1 MIYGAEETDDWTD
14 PKVWKKA
21 NPSLGITVSIDKV
34 QAACDSAK
42 QNPGEENAFRQLR
55 LNQWVKQAVRWM
67 PMDKWDACN
76 FHVNEDDL
84 EGRVCYG
91 GLDLSSTTDITA
103 FVLVFPP
110 MDEDDKFAILPYF
123 WIPEDTLELRVRRDH
138 VPYDIWERQGFL
150 QTTEG
155 NVVHYGYIEKFIEQL
170 GERFNIR
177 EIAFDRWG
185 AVQMVQN
192 LEGMLFLHQPTLAD
206 YLRNYC
212 DKRNAVAESYAYGT
226 QKAKNTNLKQFAE
239 TIRFLEEQDV
249 RTPEQL
255 TEKIQEFDTQL
266 NEVSQRLKKQ
276 LAALQRVNVNLYA
289 MKEYF
294 ETRPVIMLR
303 RDRAKVEKITGL
315 NCAIFLDR
323 TTFYI
328 KEKLLEEGIPFVP
341 KGKQVYLPFIGYLLS
356 NANERELTPVYLISF
371 LTQKMLLVAIYE
383 RWNEVKV
390 SEAAE
395 RLSVSRKSAS
405 RCFDELEYL
414 NIDVLGM
421 KGKSR
426 VINVPDDRKEFWK
439 ENIGILRN
447 PVIRKFVLREDIK
460 LEKKAGIS
468 ALCEYSL
475 LSDNAYPT
483 YAVTK
488 KKLKASGVKMEKQA
502 SVSEDIGCVVLELGY
517 FIDFFGK
524 GLQDP
529 LSVALSLTREEQEE
543 RVKISVNEMLEEYV
557 WSKD

>member
-1 MIYGAEETDDWTD
+1 MKEFLEKSLRQQVTIMEDKELY
-14 PKVWKKA
+14 KKF
-21 NPSLGITVSIDKV
+21 PLVY
-34 QAACDSAK
+34 
-42 QNPGEENAFRQLR
+42 R
-55 LNQWVKQAVRWM
+55 
-67 PMDKWDACN
+67 
-76 FHVNEDDL
+76 
-84 EGRVCYG
+84 GR
-91 GLDLSSTTDITA
+91 
-103 FVLVFPP
+103 
-110 MDEDDKFAILPYF
+110 
-123 WIPEDTLELRVRRDH
+123 
-138 VPYDIWERQGFL
+138 YDIFKVETNGVVWMAIYPKD
-150 QTTEG
+150 
-155 NVVHYGYIEKFIEQL
+155 NVGL
-170 GERFNIR
+170 
-177 EIAFDRWG
+177 
-185 AVQMVQN
+185 
-192 LEGMLFLHQPTLAD
+192 
-206 YLRNYC
+206 
-212 DKRNAVAESYAYGT
+212 
-226 QKAKNTNLKQFAE
+226 
-239 TIRFLEEQDV
+239 
-249 RTPEQL
+249 
-255 TEKIQEFDTQL
+255 
-266 NEVSQRLKKQ
+266 
-276 LAALQRVNVNLYA
+276 
-289 MKEYF
+289 
-294 ETRPVIMLR
+294 IMLR

-328 KEKLLEEGIPFVP
+328 KEKLLEEGIPFVL

-488 KKLKASGVKMEKQA
+488 KELKASGVKMEKQ
-502 SVSEDIGCVVLELGY
+502 
-517 FIDFFGK
+517 
-524 GLQDP
+524 
-529 LSVALSLTREEQEE
+529 
-543 RVKISVNEMLEEYV
+543 
-557 WSKD
+557 

>member
-1 MIYGAEETDDWTD
+1 MKEFLEKSLRQQVTIMEDKELY
-14 PKVWKKA
+14 KKF
-21 NPSLGITVSIDKV
+21 PLVY
-34 QAACDSAK
+34 
-42 QNPGEENAFRQLR
+42 R
-55 LNQWVKQAVRWM
+55 
-67 PMDKWDACN
+67 
-76 FHVNEDDL
+76 
-84 EGRVCYG
+84 GR
-91 GLDLSSTTDITA
+91 
-103 FVLVFPP
+103 
-110 MDEDDKFAILPYF
+110 
-123 WIPEDTLELRVRRDH
+123 
-138 VPYDIWERQGFL
+138 YDIFKVETNGVVWMAIYPKD
-150 QTTEG
+150 
-155 NVVHYGYIEKFIEQL
+155 NVGL
-170 GERFNIR
+170 
-177 EIAFDRWG
+177 
-185 AVQMVQN
+185 
-192 LEGMLFLHQPTLAD
+192 
-206 YLRNYC
+206 
-212 DKRNAVAESYAYGT
+212 
-226 QKAKNTNLKQFAE
+226 
-239 TIRFLEEQDV
+239 
-249 RTPEQL
+249 
-255 TEKIQEFDTQL
+255 
-266 NEVSQRLKKQ
+266 
-276 LAALQRVNVNLYA
+276 
-289 MKEYF
+289 
-294 ETRPVIMLR
+294 IMLR

-414 NIDVLGM
+414 NIDALGM
-421 KGKSR
+421 KGKLR
-426 VINVPDDRKEFWK
+426 VINVPDDRK
-439 ENIGILRN
+439 
-447 PVIRKFVLREDIK
+447 
-460 LEKKAGIS
+460 KASIS

-475 LSDNAYPT
+475 LSDNTYPT

-488 KKLKASGVKMEKQA
+488 KELKASGVKMEKQA

>member
-1 MIYGAEETDDWTD
+1 MKEFLEKSLRQQVTIMEDKELY
-14 PKVWKKA
+14 KKF
-21 NPSLGITVSIDKV
+21 PLVY
-34 QAACDSAK
+34 
-42 QNPGEENAFRQLR
+42 R
-55 LNQWVKQAVRWM
+55 
-67 PMDKWDACN
+67 
-76 FHVNEDDL
+76 
-84 EGRVCYG
+84 GR
-91 GLDLSSTTDITA
+91 
-103 FVLVFPP
+103 
-110 MDEDDKFAILPYF
+110 
-123 WIPEDTLELRVRRDH
+123 
-138 VPYDIWERQGFL
+138 YDIFKVETNGVVWMAIYPKD
-150 QTTEG
+150 
-155 NVVHYGYIEKFIEQL
+155 NVGL
-170 GERFNIR
+170 
-177 EIAFDRWG
+177 
-185 AVQMVQN
+185 
-192 LEGMLFLHQPTLAD
+192 
-206 YLRNYC
+206 
-212 DKRNAVAESYAYGT
+212 
-226 QKAKNTNLKQFAE
+226 
-239 TIRFLEEQDV
+239 
-249 RTPEQL
+249 
-255 TEKIQEFDTQL
+255 
-266 NEVSQRLKKQ
+266 
-276 LAALQRVNVNLYA
+276 
-289 MKEYF
+289 
-294 ETRPVIMLR
+294 IMLR

-439 ENIGILRN
+439 ENIVILRN

-488 KKLKASGVKMEKQA
+488 KKLKASGVKME
-502 SVSEDIGCVVLELGY
+502 
-517 FIDFFGK
+517 
-524 GLQDP
+524 
-529 LSVALSLTREEQEE
+529 
-543 RVKISVNEMLEEYV
+543 
-557 WSKD
+557 